1 MDILCWVPVGI
12 RSDYARCD
20 ALPAL
25 FVLTGP
31 LVDDASIE
39 CVAINVELPG

>member
-25 FVLTGP
+25 FVSTGL
-31 LVDDASIE
+31 LVADASIV
-39 CVAINVELPG
+39 CVATNVELPG